1 MSPSHRARRRI
12 AAATAILVVALLAF
26 AGCDDGD
33 GRRSAASSTTTAT
46 EAADGARRPSART
59 GGDFSRI
66 PEVVR
71 QVEPSVVAV
80 LTDSGEG
87 SGVVYR
93 ADGVVVT
100 NHHVIA
106 RASRLEVGFADGKRL
121 PARLVAS
128 DPLSDLAALK
138 VDRGD
143 IPPGRF
149 ADELPVVGELAIA
162 IGNPLGLENTV
173 TAGIISGLHR
183 AIPGAAQQAP
193 ALVDLIQT
201 DAAISP
207 GNSGGAL
214 VNADGDVVG
223 VNVAYLP
230 PQVGSV
236 SIGFAI
242 PAATVVDVV
251 DQLLEQGRVRHPFL
265 GVQPAPLT
273 PLLADRLGVERQ
285 RGVLVLAVE
294 RGGSADQ
301 AGLRPGDIIITI
313 EDRNVDT
320 VEDFLGRLRGRTPGD
335 QVRLTIVRGPEER
348 QIIAVLGER
357 TG

>member
-1 MSPSHRARRRI
+1 MSLRRR
-12 AAATAILVVALLAF
+12 APQATTASVLLVALLAF
-26 AGCDDGD
+26 TGCDDD
-33 GRRSAASSTTTAT
+33 AGRGAASSSSTTTTGSAS
-46 EAADGARRPSART
+46 EALRPSART
-59 GGDFSRI
+59 GGDFGRI
-66 PEVVR
+66 PDIVR
-71 QVEPSVVAV
+71 NVEPSVVAI
-80 LTDSGEG
+80 LTDNGEG

-93 ADGVVVT
+93 ADGIVVT
-100 NHHVIA
+100 NHHVVA
-106 RASRLEVGFADGKRL
+106 RAGRLEVGFADGKRL

-143 IPPGRF
+143 IPAGRF
-149 ADELPVVGELAIA
+149 ATDLPVVGELAVA

-183 AIPGAAQQAP
+183 AIPGAAQRAP

-223 VNVAYLP
+223 INVAYLP

-265 GVQPAPLT
+265 GIQPAALT

-285 RGVLVLAVE
+285 RGVLVLVVE
-294 RGGSADQ
+294 RGGPADQ
-301 AGLRPGDIIITI
+301 AGLRPGDIIVVV
-313 EDRNVDT
+313 DDKNVDT

-335 QVRLTIVRGPEER
+335 QVRLTIVRGPDER
-348 QIIAVLGER
+348 QITAVLGER

>member
-1 MSPSHRARRRI
+1 MSLVRRASRARV
-12 AAATAILVVALLAF
+12 AVAVVALVALG
-26 AGCDDGD
+26 GCDGD
-33 GRRSAASSTTTAT
+33 RGSDTASTTTT
-46 EAADGARRPSART
+46 EPAAETIRPSAK
-59 GGDFSRI
+59 GAGDFGRI

-71 QVEPSVVAV
+71 NVETSVVAV
-80 LTDSGEG
+80 LTDGGEG

-100 NHHVIA
+100 NHHVVG
-106 RASRLEVGFADGKRL
+106 RASRIEVGFADGKRL
-121 PARLVAS
+121 PARLLAS

-138 VDRGD
+138 VDRGGT
-143 IPPGRF
+143 PAGRF
-149 ADELPVVGELAIA
+149 AGDLPVVGELAIA

-214 VNADGDVVG
+214 VNADGEVVG
-223 VNVAYLP
+223 INVAYLP

-242 PAATVVDVV
+242 PAATVTDVV
-251 DQLLEQGRVRHPFL
+251 EQLLDQGRVRHPFL
-265 GVQPAPLT
+265 GIQPAPLT
-273 PLLADRLGVERQ
+273 PLLAERLGVERQ

-294 RGGSADQ
+294 GSGPAER
-301 AGLRPGDIIITI
+301 AGLRPGDIIVAV
-313 EDRNVDT
+313 DGDDVDT
-320 VEDFLGRLRGRTPGD
+320 VEDFLGRLRRRTPGE
-335 QVRLTIVRGPEER
+335 QIRLSVVRGPDEL
-348 QIIAVLGER
+348 QISAVLGER